1 MRGEVGGVDR
11 SIERDKALSHSC
23 IQSRYDCQPIIGA
36 GAGMINLPRAKGDP
50 PDWPKLGRRCWGGRY
65 AMLDPRGFTQTQIS
79 LCHHIHTWLLA
90 LETLKI
96 KMVLASLERQNHK
109 ITKKERWE
117 EKERERGSPSLNS

>member
-1 MRGEVGGVDR
+1 MREEVRGVDR

-50 PDWPKLGRRCWGGRY
+50 PDWPKLGRQVRY
-65 AMLDPRGFTQTQIS
+65 VRPQGFIQTQIS
-79 LCHHIHTWLLA
+79 LCHHIHTCLLA

-109 ITKKERWE
+109 ITKKER
-117 EKERERGSPSLNS
+117 